1 MAVGYSAKTHLIL
14 LSESVGKLD
23 PSYSLFNADSRQILE
38 ILVIP
43 NPREM
48 KKSDEA
54 AIFLL
59 AFPYMALISAGRLI
73 MKAANMKIGTK
84 AESPPAE
91 IPDSTPAITAN
102 PTFNIADRVH
112 SANIHGKKFC
122 FFQYFSTDVI
132 RVTSRGTGAM
142 REELFTRSIAAEN
155 SLVFDIDGAI
165 EWIRTS
171 TPSRGPAPAAKQLS
185 PRKVEA
191 KRAPG
196 AKELAPAPAH
206 VPAVESTIVPAPANK
221 AKPFTGNIL
230 YFGEVE
236 RTGLNDEKP
245 YITYSI
251 KLQSESGS
259 YEKEFIGEHLA
270 ELVAKHDLQVGMLV
284 KLQLL
289 GKHHFTVVVDGK
301 TERRCRNEFAL
312 TVLPN

>member
-1 MAVGYSAKTHLIL
+1 M
-14 LSESVGKLD
+14 
-23 PSYSLFNADSRQILE
+23 
-38 ILVIP
+38 IP

-59 AFPYMALISAGRLI
+59 ALPYLALKSAGRFI
-73 MKAANMKIGTK
+73 MKAANMQITTK
-84 AESPPAE
+84 AESPPAA
-91 IPDSTPAITAN
+91 IPESAPAITAN
-102 PTFNIADRVH
+102 PTFTVADRVH
-112 SANIHGKKFC
+112 SSNIHGKKFC

-132 RVTSRGTGAM
+132 RVTSRGTGVV
-142 REELFTRSIAAEN
+142 REEIFTRSIAAEN

-171 TPSRGPAPAAKQLS
+171 TPSRGPAPAAKQPS

-196 AKELAPAPAH
+196 AKELAPAPAP
-206 VPAVESTIVPAPANK
+206 VSESTIVPPPANK

-230 YFGEVE
+230 FFGEVE
-236 RTGLNDEKP
+236 RTGTKDKKP
-245 YITYSI
+245 YMTYSI

-270 ELVAKHDLQVGMLV
+270 ELVTKHDLEIGMLV

-301 TERRCRNEFAL
+301 SEPRSRNEFAL